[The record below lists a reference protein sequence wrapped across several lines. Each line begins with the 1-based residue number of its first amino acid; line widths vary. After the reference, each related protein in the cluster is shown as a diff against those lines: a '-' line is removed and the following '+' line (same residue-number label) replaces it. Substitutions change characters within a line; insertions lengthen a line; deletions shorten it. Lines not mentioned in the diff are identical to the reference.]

1 MTIKFV
7 VMVAFDVFIIPN
19 RYKLGDTKNQ
29 PARAIDLRPS
39 VSILDNDN
47 NVYPVGG
54 VYWIV

>member
-1 MTIKFV
+1 
-7 VMVAFDVFIIPN
+7 MVAFDVFIIPN